1 MFDLKSNCQTSCLT
15 ALAGEPVADKR
26 QDKIIQPALWQPLTV
41 ETLKGVCGGTHN
53 TSCPV
58 QISLRAVKHTVKT
71 PKVEQVAFFPSGLA
85 AQGGRDAAPP
95 PHCILLLSSK
105 LSPGEDCGCCD
116 TSPPMSLRSEKTPNY
131 PPPASLYLTPK
142 PSLGFRAGDSNRGP
156 WGAAEERA
164 AARSPPQP
172 PLSPWRRR
180 AGPHGPAA

>member
-26 QDKIIQPALWQPLTV
+26 RDKIIQPALWQPLTV
-41 ETLKGVCGGTHN
+41 ETLKGVWGN
-53 TSCPV
+53 TQHILPRADLPQSSEAHSEDPK
-58 QISLRAVKHTVKT
+58 SGASRFFPLRAGSARGQGCCSSTTLHSAACQRAVTWRGLRVLLHFT
-71 PKVEQVAFFPSGLA
+71 PKVPEVREDPKL
-85 AQGGRDAAPP
+85 PP
-95 PHCILLLSSK
+95 P
-105 LSPGEDCGCCD
+105 D
-116 TSPPMSLRSEKTPNY
+116 
-131 PPPASLYLTPK
+131 SLYLTPK
-142 PSLGFRAGDSNRGP
+142 PGLGFRAGDSNRGP